1 MTMKGSGRRATRRAG
16 LIAALSGLAM
26 WMSLSVGAM
35 REATTI
41 PGSKPSSKVATSAMA
56 TFTVTNLNDSGAGSL
71 RQAITDANAMM
82 GADTIDF
89 QAGLTGTITL
99 TSGQL
104 PTITQDLT
112 ITGPGAASLTVSGN
126 NASRVF
132 EIAAGVTVMI
142 SDMTISNGSVT
153 GFGGGILNLG
163 TVTIQNSTLSGNS
176 ASDGGGIF
184 NLDGT
189 MTLTNSTLSGNSA
202 NLGGGI
208 LNNISGTMTIQNSTL
223 SANSASVNGG
233 GIFNDGT
240 MTIQN
245 STLSANSASVNGGGI
260 RNNAGT
266 VTIKN
271 SIVANS
277 TSGGDCAGSGTFN
290 TSGVNLSTDAT
301 CPGFTQVTSAQLHL
315 GPLQVNS
322 PGSTATHALLC
333 GSVAVDAVTDCT
345 DGAMNPVTTDQR
357 GVARPIDGDGDGMGE
372 CDVGAYEAPV
382 NTADSTAP
390 QITCPANV
398 TAVAPPTCPV
408 SSSTLVT
415 FPSPTAMDDCSE
427 VTTMCSPPSGS
438 AFPAGTTT
446 VTCTAT
452 DVSGNT
458 ASCSF
463 AVIVFNACVQD
474 DSNSGK
480 VALFDI
486 ISGAYRIC
494 CNGMVVEGTGLVSR
508 QGCTFTIQHNAIDR
522 RVKITVDFAARR
534 GSASLQMPPG
544 AIKCTIS
551 DRNITNNGCSC
562 QL

>member
-1 MTMKGSGRRATRRAG
+1 GGIFNDSFGTLTIQNST
-16 LIAALSGLAM
+16 LSGN
-26 WMSLSVGAM
+26 
-35 REATTI
+35 
-41 PGSKPSSKVATSAMA
+41 SA
-56 TFTVTNLNDSGAGSL
+56 
-71 RQAITDANAMM
+71 
-82 GADTIDF
+82 
-89 QAGLTGTITL
+89 
-99 TSGQL
+99 
-104 PTITQDLT
+104 
-112 ITGPGAASLTVSGN
+112 
-126 NASRVF
+126 
-132 EIAAGVTVMI
+132 
-142 SDMTISNGSVT
+142 
-153 GFGGGILNLG
+153 GFDGGGIFNLGTLTIQNSTLSGNSADDSGGIFNSG
-163 TVTIQNSTLSGNS
+163 TVTIQNSTLSGNTADDS
-176 ASDGGGIF
+176 GGGIF
-184 NLDGT
+184 NVG
-189 MTLTNSTLSGNSA
+189 A
-202 NLGGGI
+202 V
-208 LNNISGTMTIQNSTL
+208 TIQNSTL
-223 SANSASVNGG
+223 SNNSALDGG
-233 GIFNDGT
+233 GISNFN
-240 MTIQN
+240 
-245 STLSANSASVNGGGI
+245 L
-260 RNNAGT
+260 

-290 TSGVNLSTDAT
+290 TSGVNFSTDST

-315 GPLQVNS
+315 GPLQDNG
-322 PGSTATHALLC
+322 GSTATHALLC

-345 DGAMNPVTTDQR
+345 DASMNPVTTDQR

-372 CDVGAYEAPV
+372 CDAGAYEAPV

-398 TAVAPPTCPV
+398 TVVVPPTCPV
-408 SSSTLVT
+408 ASSTLVT

-463 AVIVFNACVQD
+463 AVSVFNACVQD

-494 CNGMVVEGTGLVSR
+494 CAGMVVTGTGAVTR
-508 QGCTFTIQHNAIDR
+508 QGCTFTIQHNAFDR

-562 QL
+562 Q